1 MKREC
6 KLIIFLELW
15 MLGTKK
21 MKRLQ
26 VNFFFFVVFTF
37 LRGRECNIR
46 IFLLG

>member
-26 VNFFFFVVFTF
+26 VNFFIFVVFTF
-37 LRGRECNIR
+37 LREGGSVILE
-46 IFLLG
+46 FFF